1 MTSLNN
7 PVKLPLDANG
17 NVLANLNAQNITPNA
32 KATNITLDANGNVL
46 ANVNAQNITP
56 NANTVNNPTIANP
69 YSLTLLSHQT
79 GLSASVSTADTPVNI
94 GSAISITKN
103 GIILISIKG
112 HVSGGDGIIDFTLT
126 RNGVTYYFS
135 FAGSSTNLSMSMWN
149 NFQTATNLTETS
161 SSSLIPMYMF
171 TSVGVVVETDVIKI
185 GVLNGDSIQFRA
197 SNNTA
202 STTTYIDDLV
212 VIEQ

>member
-1 MTSLNN
+1 MGYS
-7 PVKLPLDANG
+7 PPSASVKF
-17 NVLANLNAQNITPNA
+17 
-32 KATNITLDANGNVL
+32 DANGNVL

-79 GLSASVSTADTPVNI
+79 GLSASVSTADAPVNI

-112 HVSGGDGIIDFTLT
+112 HVSGGNGIIDFTLT

-135 FAGSSTNLSMSMWN
+135 LDGSSTNLSVSMWH
-149 NFQTATNLTETS
+149 NFQTQANLSETS
-161 SSSLIPMYMF
+161 ASSLIPMYMSTNAGF
-171 TSVGVVVETDVIKI
+171 MVENDVIKI

-202 STTTYIDDLV
+202 STITYIDDLV